1 MILRELHIHE
11 RKSAVAG
18 VDTRDESVMGHIRF
32 SSASLKDSC
41 LNARGKSKA
50 GNSEWFSKVSSLLSS
65 IGGADGVRTHDL
77 LDAIEARSQLRHG
90 PTDLFQFTTGRF
102 LSTSFTRSALPHA
115 TPSDFAKQARK

>member
-77 LDAIEARSQLRHG
+77 PG
-90 PTDLFQFTTGRF
+90 FTG
-102 LSTSFTRSALPHA
+102 TRS
-115 TPSDFAKQARK
+115 TTFRSCGDPSRI